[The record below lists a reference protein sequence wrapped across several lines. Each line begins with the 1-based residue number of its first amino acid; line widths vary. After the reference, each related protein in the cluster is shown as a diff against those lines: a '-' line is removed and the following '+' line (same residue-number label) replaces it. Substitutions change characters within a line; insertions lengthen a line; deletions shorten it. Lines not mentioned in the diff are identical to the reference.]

1 MLFPSPQISSRWPV
15 VWLTALLCASLF
27 SLGASAALQQE
38 DEALVAARALIRENK
53 NKEAIAQLK
62 LLAARSPGMKGI
74 QRELGIAYYHEA
86 DYLEATGHL
95 EQAWRE
101 NPEDRDV
108 AQLLGLSYYFSGKPA
123 QAIPA
128 LEKIRLWHP
137 NTNIDAIYTLGLC
150 YVMTANYPEALET
163 FAHLYRLEPDSAAAH
178 LMLSRILL
186 RQGFDP
192 VAEQEAHKALA
203 LSPHLPLA
211 RFTLGELYAYSA
223 NYAKAAQEFEKELE
237 INPGY
242 APALNHLG
250 DAYWRLQRY
259 EDAERVLQGSLWLDS
274 TSGEPYAILGK
285 VLMAK
290 GQSAQAER
298 TLQRAIAVDSGNYTA
313 HYFLGQLY
321 REMGKVDDAKREMK
335 IAAQIQQM
343 QGQNGARPR

>member
-1 MLFPSPQISSRWPV
+1 VLFPPPKTSSLWPV
-15 VWLTALLCASLF
+15 ARLTALFCASLF
-27 SLGASAALQQE
+27 SLGTSAVARQE
-38 DEALVAARALIRENK
+38 DEALAAARALIQENK
-53 NKEAIAQLK
+53 NQEAIAQLK
-62 LLAARSPGMKGI
+62 LLASRSLGMKGV

-86 DYLEATGHL
+86 DYLEAGRHL

-137 NTNIDAIYTLGLC
+137 NTNMDAIYTLGLC
-150 YVMTANYPEALET
+150 YVMTSNYPQALET
-163 FAHLYRLEPDSAAAH
+163 FARLYRLDPDSAAAR
-178 LMLSRILL
+178 LMLGRILL

-192 VAEQEAHKALA
+192 IAEQEVHKALA
-203 LSPHLPLA
+203 LSPRLPLA
-211 RFTLGELYAYSA
+211 HFTLGELYAYGA
-223 NYAKAAQEFEKELE
+223 DYPKAAQEFEKELE

-250 DAYWRLQRY
+250 DAYWRLKRY
-259 EDAERVLQGSLWLDS
+259 EDAERVLLGSIWLDS
-274 TSGEPYAILGK
+274 TSGEPHAILGK

-290 GQSAQAER
+290 GQLAQAER
-298 TLQRAIAVDSGNYTA
+298 TLQRAIAVDTGNYTA

-321 REMGKVDDAKREMK
+321 REIGKADAAEREMK
-335 IAAQIQQM
+335 IATQIQQL
-343 QGQNGARPR
+343 QGQNAARPR